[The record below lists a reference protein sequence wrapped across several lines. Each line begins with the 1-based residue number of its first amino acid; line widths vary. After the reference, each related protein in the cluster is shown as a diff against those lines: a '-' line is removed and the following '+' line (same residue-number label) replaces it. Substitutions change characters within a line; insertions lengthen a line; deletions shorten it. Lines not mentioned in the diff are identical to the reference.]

1 MRACLIPSILLFCL
15 AGSVS
20 QSARLVTGTLTEPA
34 SDAGVLRVSKDGD
47 VTTFRSAPK
56 AKILRGQV
64 GKDVRAVPLRDLAP
78 GDHVI
83 AVVDQGGRATS
94 IKSFYAI
101 VTGTPHKLQG
111 DSLVFQDGQTVRL
124 RRDTKIVLASGK
136 TGNLADLKRHSLV
149 VCRLNPVTGQTWA
162 VVCAK
167 PAAEEAPTK
176 KQPSVASTPAADGVR
191 IQSLTYSAPAPLRP
205 GDSVSVRMRGTP
217 DGCALFEVKGLIP
230 RTSMVETSPGL
241 YESTVRVPVGKEVRD
256 APLVGR
262 LSVGKTQA
270 APVQAARLLTVAKPA
285 PASISE
291 GAGPVA
297 EADRKPDK
305 PPAKAPER
313 IAQPARQHIR
323 ILSPGPRE
331 TVTRALTVR
340 GTAQPGSSVR
350 VTVHYTN
357 GLGGVLALSGEA
369 ASRVV
374 TVGKNGE
381 FEAGPVP
388 LADVLATEGLT
399 FTVRASYLDKPEHGA
414 AQVVFHGAR
423 R

>member
-56 AKILRGQV
+56 AKILRGLV

-124 RRDTKIVLASGK
+124 RRDTKLVLASGK
-136 TGNLADLKRHSLV
+136 TGHLADLTRHS
-149 VCRLNPVTGQTWA
+149 
-162 VVCAK
+162 
-167 PAAEEAPTK
+167 PTK

-241 YESTVRVPVGKEVRD
+241 YEATVRVPVGKEVRD